1 MTEVEELKREVNE
14 LKTKLAGISPAA
26 RQLVTNKFLEFP
38 GETGTKA
45 LAWIQNAEATIKLG
59 GFQNDGAKL
68 GAVRTSMAKS
78 VTGTKWFDNLKDTD
92 KASWD
97 KFRAAY
103 NKRWEIELDIYQK
116 CDLFLKCTQKKEV
129 SVKQFKD
136 ECLDTIHH
144 YFEGLV
150 PKPAPTSGA
159 GSTTLKNYNKG
170 YFDCISH
177 IQFVLFINGLLPE
190 ISIS

>member
-45 LAWIQNAEATIKLG
+45 LAWIQNAEATIKSG
-59 GFQNDGAKL
+59 GFQDDGAKL

-150 PKPAPTSGA
+150 PKPAPTSGTVEEF
-159 GSTTLKNYNKG
+159 S
-170 YFDCISH
+170 
-177 IQFVLFINGLLPE
+177 
-190 ISIS
+190 